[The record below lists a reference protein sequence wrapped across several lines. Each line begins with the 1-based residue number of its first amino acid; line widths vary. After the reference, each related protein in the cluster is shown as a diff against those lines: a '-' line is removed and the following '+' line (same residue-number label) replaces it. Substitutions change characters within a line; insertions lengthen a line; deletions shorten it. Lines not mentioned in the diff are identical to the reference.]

1 MRQKNICIIDKVA
14 RFFFFYVAV
23 AMLDTNRLKFVACLG
38 KYLLD
43 AKVSNTGPFLY
54 YVRT

>member
-1 MRQKNICIIDKVA
+1 MGQKNICIIDKVA